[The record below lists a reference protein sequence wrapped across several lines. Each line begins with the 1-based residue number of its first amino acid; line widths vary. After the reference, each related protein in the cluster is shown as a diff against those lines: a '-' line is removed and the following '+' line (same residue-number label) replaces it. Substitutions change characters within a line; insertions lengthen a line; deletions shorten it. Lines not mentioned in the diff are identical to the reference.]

1 MAKKQSPGHSA
12 STGSGDRTSQLSIR
26 PGLTIRAIEIF
37 VTVGKSG
44 SMSAA
49 AERLSLSQPAIS
61 QAIGIMENALGI
73 QLFDRSFRP
82 PAMTLQATALMKY
95 AEAIID
101 SIEKFDGA
109 LRLGHMAQLPSLRIG
124 MLNSFAATM
133 GPFIIDRLQHIAAE
147 LTVDSGYGATRLK
160 CVADRE
166 FDFIVTSDESPPPPE
181 VQMLPIL
188 TEPMLVVYPESYK
201 GDPTKLQKLSADL
214 DLIRF
219 GRDPFLI
226 SRIDQS
232 LRAKGIAPPHRYHL
246 DTNEAALQMV
256 AAGSGW
262 TILPPLAIYR
272 ALGRGEA
279 FRVALYPE
287 ETMTRTLMVVL
298 RNDEGIHVAE
308 QIHAAAVGALRQHFL
323 PRAEAL
329 MPQIAKRLV
338 LHELG
343 PLAGRA

>member
-1 MAKKQSPGHSA
+1 MAAKKKAKAENGVSDHIN
-12 STGSGDRTSQLSIR
+12 QLTIR
-26 PGLTIRAIEIF
+26 PGLTIRVIEIF
-37 VTVGKSG
+37 VTVAKSG

-82 PAMTLQATALMKY
+82 PALTLQATGLLKY
-95 AEAIID
+95 AEAIVN

-133 GPFIIDRLQHIAAE
+133 GPFILDRLRHIAE
-147 LTVDSGYGATRLK
+147 EVTVDSGFSATRLR
-160 CVADRE
+160 CVANRD
-166 FDFIVTSDESPPPPE
+166 FDFVVTTDESPPPPE
-181 VQMLPIL
+181 VQLIPIM
-188 TEPMLVVYPESYK
+188 TEPMMIVVPESYK
-201 GDPTKLQKLSADL
+201 GDPQKLTKLSEDL

-232 LRAKGIAPPHRYHL
+232 LRAKGIVPPHRYHL

-256 AAGSGW
+256 ASGSGW
-262 TILPPLAIYR
+262 TILPPLALYR
-272 ALGRGEA
+272 AMARGEA
-279 FRVALYPE
+279 FKAIVYPDE
-287 ETMTRTLMVVL
+287 SMTRTMMVVY
-298 RNDEGIHVAE
+298 RKDEGLHLAE
-308 QIHAAAVGALRQHFL
+308 QIHEAAVGALRQYFL
-323 PRAEAL
+323 PKVDTL
-329 MPQIAKRLV
+329 MPEIAHRIV
-338 LHELG
+338 LHEHTVRG
-343 PLAGRA
+343 V